1 MTTWSRLICTSSL
14 LRNMSFNLWICHKLH
29 RWLGN
34 PWNLHV
40 WIMSC
45 KTWKQKKY
53 MNSSERY
60 SKANYKRQK
69 ESDWEHL
76 FFMYINGE
84 KIKPTNVEVTAAD
97 LTVSSLLKH
106 REGWKRG
113 GTRGKTERGM
123 ICRRW
128 AKESHTS
135 IHLCQGRREE
145 RGRRKDEMEE
155 CGEQRESE
163 LTERLT
169 TCSIFGVI
177 LGAYICKCVQQMWG
191 WEGKLGILVWRAYS
205 SCVSK
210 NVALFI
216 CTSGSPYL

>member
-1 MTTWSRLICTSSL
+1 MFESCHVKHGSEKKI
-14 LRNMSFNLWICHKLH
+14 WIAQSATQKPIIKDK
-29 RWLGN
+29 RKVTGN
-34 PWNLHV
+34 
-40 WIMSC
+40 I
-45 KTWKQKKY
+45 Y
-53 MNSSERY
+53 
-60 SKANYKRQK
+60 
-69 ESDWEHL
+69 

-216 CTSGSPYL
+216 CISGSPYL

>member
-1 MTTWSRLICTSSL
+1 MEA
-14 LRNMSFNLWICHKLH
+14 
-29 RWLGN
+29 
-34 PWNLHV
+34 
-40 WIMSC
+40 
-45 KTWKQKKY
+45 KKY

-60 SKANYKRQK
+60 SKPIIKDKRK
-69 ESDWEHL
+69 VTGNIY

-106 REGWKRG
+106 WEGWKRE

-123 ICRRW
+123 ICGHW
-128 AKESHTS
+128 AKESHMS

-169 TCSIFGVI
+169 TCSIFRGYFGCI
-177 LGAYICKCVQQMWG
+177 YM
-191 WEGKLGILVWRAYS
+191 
-205 SCVSK
+205 
-210 NVALFI
+210 
-216 CTSGSPYL
+216 